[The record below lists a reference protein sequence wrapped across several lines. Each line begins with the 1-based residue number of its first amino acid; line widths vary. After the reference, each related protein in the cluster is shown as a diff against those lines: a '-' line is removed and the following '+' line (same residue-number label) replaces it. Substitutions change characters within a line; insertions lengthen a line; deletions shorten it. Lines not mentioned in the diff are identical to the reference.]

1 MKAVLLSQHY
11 SVSPL
16 PSVRYVMKVT
26 ADVPWGVDGE
36 GSLDLFV
43 TRVRDLNQVRDE
55 MRCVTCGVNMCYL
68 SDHCAGDRDAGGRGR
83 SGGEHGGLRLLR
95 PGIT

>member
-1 MKAVLLSQHY
+1 M
-11 SVSPL
+11 SPL

-43 TRVRDLNQVRDE
+43 TRVRDLNQVIEDRYE
-55 MRCVTCGVNMCYL
+55 MCGVKMCYL
-68 SDHCAGDRDAGGRGR
+68 SDHCAGDRDTGGRGR

>member
-1 MKAVLLSQHY
+1 MKAVLLSQYY

-43 TRVRDLNQVRDE
+43 TRVRDLNQVR
-55 MRCVTCGVNMCYL
+55 RCNQMCGVKMCYL

-83 SGGEHGGLRLLR
+83 AGGEHGGLRLLR

>member
-1 MKAVLLSQHY
+1 MRCPTWRDQDVLLIGVMRRRSKRWRMGTVRRRAWWAAAASPRYYLVSQYY

-43 TRVRDLNQVRDE
+43 TRVRDLNQVT
-55 MRCVTCGVNMCYL
+55 RCLT
-68 SDHCAGDRDAGGRGR
+68 
-83 SGGEHGGLRLLR
+83 
-95 PGIT
+95 

>member
-1 MKAVLLSQHY
+1 MKAVLLSQYY

-43 TRVRDLNQVRDE
+43 TRVRDLNQVRHCIVILS
-55 MRCVTCGVNMCYL
+55 CVKMCYL
-68 SDHCAGDRDAGGRGR
+68 LDHCAGDRDAGGRGR

>member
-1 MKAVLLSQHY
+1 MSEYY

-43 TRVRDLNQVRDE
+43 TRVRDLNQVR
-55 MRCVTCGVNMCYL
+55 RCYQMCGVKMCYL

-83 SGGEHGGLRLLR
+83 AGGEHGGLRLLC